1 MYNFIYLNCQD
12 FQTNLLE
19 TLIPIHNK
27 KKNHLDF
34 LSFRLKNYVI
44 VHRFYTSS

>member
-27 KKNHLDF
+27 KNHLDF